1 MLDKTFRLLLF
12 LDMHVS
18 GFGLVCMTDLQNSA
32 PFELTEINVFAW
44 YASKDVAVD
53 K

>member
-18 GFGLVCMTDLQNSA
+18 DFGHVYMTDLQDSA
-32 PFELTEINVFAW
+32 LLELTDINVFAW
-44 YASKDVAVD
+44 YASKDIAVD